1 MFPVFKFSAI
11 LMPRYLN
18 YWQGKVFSYFLLTLL
33 LSMFKGNCFS
43 FLNMQRNF
51 MSIEPIKQVLQVSV
65 NKFVMFLMELVKY
78 KRIVSRV
85 K

>member
-1 MFPVFKFSAI
+1 
-11 LMPRYLN
+11 
-18 YWQGKVFSYFLLTLL
+18 
-33 LSMFKGNCFS
+33 
-43 FLNMQRNF
+43 